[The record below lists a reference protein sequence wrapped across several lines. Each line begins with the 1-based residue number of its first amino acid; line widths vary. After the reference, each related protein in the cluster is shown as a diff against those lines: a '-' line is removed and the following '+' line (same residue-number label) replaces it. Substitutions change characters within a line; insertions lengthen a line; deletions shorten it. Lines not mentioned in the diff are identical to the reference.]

1 MGLHLSL
8 MISFIFLF
16 LSICSSVF
24 LSLPLPQA
32 SNPLPPTPPHSW
44 PGWGPAA
51 HEGCSVQGH
60 RVPVPTV
67 PGLEHCLFVPMTLTS
82 WPAGRLTLASP
93 AALQDQLAL
102 REGASFRHQTPPH
115 RPAPGAS
122 VAPEVSPWRHPYP
135 VPLSFALLR
144 SEKKIFFRIW
154 NFPARDQIEP
164 QPQLPPTPLLDP

>member
-8 MISFIFLF
+8 MIAFIFLF

-102 REGASFRHQTPPH
+102 REGASFRHQTHPP
-115 RPAPGAS
+115 PPC
-122 VAPEVSPWRHPYP
+122 PWGLSGPRSF
-135 VPLSFALLR
+135 PL
-144 SEKKIFFRIW
+144 E
-154 NFPARDQIEP
+154 
-164 QPQLPPTPLLDP
+164 TPLPCSPVLCPPAI